1 MRSSKK
7 KVLSKVGQGRVDRLQ
22 GNQLGIKMHPRP
34 CAQLLV
40 LGMAS
45 ISQRFKQVFIA
56 ANAAAILGR
65 ARPRSIQTARR
76 KAIRSARFD
85 LFYRNHMLPPISK
98 IVFVDK
104 AGTCLTSDTSK
115 SYTSITFHA
124 VVELRIWLSAVRG
137 AYDELVQMLLL
148 PPHDDR
154 DHPVHANDRPLTRNH
169 HTSPDR
175 WFNVSKTNMQ
185 LIDDIG

>member
-22 GNQLGIKMHPRP
+22 GKQLGIKMHSSP

-65 ARPRSIQTARR
+65 ARPRSIQPARR
-76 KAIRSARFD
+76 KAIRIPRFD
-85 LFYRNHMLPPISK
+85 LSYRNHICPPTSQTA
-98 IVFVDK
+98 FQPK
-104 AGTCLTSDTSK
+104 AD
-115 SYTSITFHA
+115 
-124 VVELRIWLSAVRG
+124 
-137 AYDELVQMLLL
+137 
-148 PPHDDR
+148 
-154 DHPVHANDRPLTRNH
+154 
-169 HTSPDR
+169 
-175 WFNVSKTNMQ
+175 
-185 LIDDIG
+185 